1 MSIGI
6 IISLA
11 SIGVGIL
18 YLLINLTSDIISRR
32 NKRTWISTVPKT
44 RLIQEIIWFSNDL
57 LYQKQIKYFPT
68 IKISYYK
75 HKRYLGLFDN
85 KKIVIYIK
93 NNIDIQTI
101 VHTTLHELQHYV
113 QSQSN
118 LVDYKRYEAYSKSLG
133 YDNNPLEVEC
143 REFANKWLEPCM
155 TFLQSK
161 GVITKEPLK
170 KRILKKSKI
179 IR

>member
-1 MSIGI
+1 MSLGI

-11 SIGVGIL
+11 SIGLGTL
-18 YLLINLTSDIISRR
+18 YFLINLISDIIPRM
-32 NKRTWISTVPKT
+32 NKRNWISTVPKT

-57 LYQKQIKYFPT
+57 LYQKQIKYFPQF
-68 IKISYYK
+68 KLSYYQ

-93 NNIDIQTI
+93 NNIDIHTI

-118 LVDYKRYEAYSKSLG
+118 LVDYKKYEAYSKSLG
-133 YDNNPLEVEC
+133 YDNNPLEIES

-155 TFLQSK
+155 TFLHSK

-170 KRILKKSKI
+170 QRFLKKK
-179 IR
+179 